1 MRRIHMI
8 EVARQAQREKN
19 REREREQERAYAKTL
34 KEKLSKA

>member
-1 MRRIHMI
+1 MRRIHRI